1 MFDEGTKIAVFA
13 VVMAAWVFGLSAD
26 KQVPHVDLATDVDPS
41 QLPALP
47 TRSAADGSPAQAR
60 VSGMQVALTDGFE
73 AKLLASYVIEG
84 RVVTRREFRND
95 PTSAVSP
102 LDLGIVWGDLAGPGG
117 TEGLEFRTGHRMIWT
132 SYSPAAD
139 LPKHWKEQ
147 VTNNHLI
154 PANAQVNTALMGIR
168 IGDRVRLRGYLVTVT
183 GDGITPW
190 RSSTRRDDGSIVG
203 GCEIILVTDVQ
214 ILRADAGAI

>member
-13 VVMAAWVFGLSAD
+13 IVMAAWVFGLSAD
-26 KQVPHVDLATDVDPS
+26 KHAPFPDLATAVELS

-47 TRSAADGSPAQAR
+47 LTAASDGSPAQTR
-60 VSGMQVALTDGFE
+60 VSGQRVVLSAGFE

-84 RVVTRREFRND
+84 RVVTRRTFRHD

-102 LDLGIVWGDLAGPGG
+102 LDLGIVWGDLAAPGG
-117 TEGLEFRTGHRMIWT
+117 TDDIAFGTGHRMIWF
-132 SYSPAAD
+132 SNAPDAD
-139 LPKHWKEQ
+139 LPKAWKDQ

-154 PANAQVNTALMGIR
+154 PANPQVNDALMAIEVGA
-168 IGDRVRLRGYLVTVT
+168 RVRLRGYLVTVT
-183 GDGITPW
+183 GDGISPW

-214 ILRADAGAI
+214 VLSEDATAA